1 MQYELKPV
9 TFYLSSGIGDKW
21 WKQEA
26 QDAYQIVS
34 DAIPEWIG
42 LVIHRGLTPE
52 KTVGNYWTVSD
63 TETGAILM
71 GGDVLLPVYDKDALI
86 KLAIASVQ
94 KWTREAYQQKV
105 KRFRDDLKNLKYVGK
120 KRLSSADKNSRTFL
134 SLN

>member
-34 DAIPEWIG
+34 DAIPEWIE

-52 KTVGNYWTVSD
+52 KTVGNYWSISD
-63 TETGAILM
+63 TETGGILM
-71 GGDVLLPVYDKDALI
+71 GDVLLPVYDKDALI
-86 KLAIASVQ
+86 KLTITFVQ
-94 KWTREAYQQKV
+94 KWTREAYQQNIKC
-105 KRFRDDLKNLKYVGK
+105 FRDNLKNLKYVGK

>member
-9 TFYLSSGIGDKW
+9 TFYLSSGIGNKW

-52 KTVGNYWTVSD
+52 KTVGNHWAVSD
-63 TETGAILM
+63 NETGGILTAN
-71 GGDVLLPVYDKDALI
+71 GLLPVYDKDALI
-86 KLAIASVQ
+86 KLTIASVQ
-94 KWTREAYQQKV
+94 KWTREAYQQNIKC
-105 KRFRDDLKNLKYVGK
+105 FRHNLKNLKYVGK